1 MKALVTGA
9 TGFIG
14 SHLVDLLLKNGHHV
28 RCLVRDPEK
37 AKSLGLWAEIV
48 CGNLGDQDSL
58 DKACAGID
66 WVFHAAAK
74 VSDWGPWEEFYADT
88 VLGTRRMLQTAAR
101 GRMKHFVQISSVDVY
116 DRKHLGSHLPPANED
131 TPQVHDRW
139 PYFYAR
145 AKMLAER
152 GIVELS
158 AQGVMPVTTIRPGTV
173 YGPGDRTIMPKLID
187 YLRNK
192 PVLVKNFDPV
202 IGLIHVDDLAEL
214 CLKAAQNPSSAGQ
227 AYNASSDEDVRLST
241 LSEAICDHLGIER
254 PKRRI
259 PFWLAKLIVKLSES
273 YAKLTHS
280 EPLMSQG
287 ALEFL
292 TLDQR
297 FDISK
302 AQRELGW
309 SPKVRFAQG
318 IREAIESVHITE
330 TTLPR
335 ISRITRK

>member
-14 SHLVDLLLKNGHHV
+14 SHLVGLLLKDGHEV
-28 RCLVRDPEK
+28 RCLVRNPQK
-37 AKSLGLWAEIV
+37 AQPLGPNAQILI
-48 CGNLGDQDSL
+48 GNLSDQDSL
-58 DKACAGID
+58 DKACAGVD

-74 VSDWGPWEEFYADT
+74 VSDWGPWEDFYADT
-88 VLGTRRMLQTAAR
+88 VLGTRRMLQAAAR
-101 GRMKHFVQISSVDVY
+101 GRVKHFVQISSVDVY
-116 DRKHLGSHLPPANED
+116 DRRHLGSHLGPATED

-152 GIVELS
+152 EIAELA

-187 YLRNK
+187 YLRNT

-214 CLKAAQNPSSAGQ
+214 CLKAAQNPLSAGQ

-241 LSEAICDHLGIER
+241 LSEAICDHLGIES

-259 PFWLAKLIVKLSES
+259 PFWLAKVIVKLSES

-302 AQRELGW
+302 ARKELGW

-318 IREAIESVHITE
+318 IRDALKTVFSE
-330 TTLPR
+330 P
-335 ISRITRK
+335 